1 MKHHERVRLICENI
15 EKAMDAGC
23 TKFYIYPFGSN
34 GMLTKEILNNRY
46 GIQESGIFDN
56 KLAERNV
63 QMQRINEIVGG
74 DDCALLLT
82 IEGAASYELINAIPL
97 SFDRNHISRIF
108 KNTEL
113 VGLENYGTRIAPW
126 SEDDQFLYWQTKV
139 RAYTLVDKIRLFNLW
154 HMVKETAKL
163 GAGDV
168 IEVGAWRG
176 GSGCLM
182 AKSAALYGTSKDRVY
197 LCDTFS
203 GVVKAGK
210 NDDYY
215 VGGEHADTS
224 QDIVV
229 SLAKEMDLD
238 NISILKGIFPE
249 DTGRYVKEKR
259 FRLAHVD
266 VDVYKSAKDIV
277 DFLWE
282 QMLPMSI
289 IVFDDYGFESC
300 GGIRKYLDEVKK
312 IRINYSFHQ
321 SVGRHY

>member
-1 MKHHERVRLICENI
+1 MICENI

-63 QMQRINEIVGG
+63 QMQRIN
-74 DDCALLLT
+74 
-82 IEGAASYELINAIPL
+82 AIPL
-97 SFDRNHISRIF
+97 SFDRNHIFRIF

-229 SLAKEMDLD
+229 SLAKELDLD

-249 DTGRYVKEKR
+249 DTGRYVQEKK